1 MPKRLSNKYPLVP
14 SVQFRGSRLAPLWL
28 MPAVPVRLG
37 GKDGPQLYAAID
49 TAATIS
55 AISES
60 TLQGLERAR
69 IKISKRQSLLVESA
83 QGSVEV
89 QVAGVLLV
97 LCDPSFAPWVELGE
111 VPFIITRGLDSSEPS
126 SRILLGFDSCLAKLR
141 VDIDYPR
148 NVLTVHAP
156 VRIDRR
162 SGSPDA
168 VTLPTAISEGE
179 RLIAMGSFR
188 AAVAIVA
195 AAVEEVL
202 RSSQAWPG
210 PIKNW
215 SALLADPDETFGLE
229 SDSRAQLKTMWNLRN
244 IAVHGRSTAEISKR
258 EAEAVLRAAKDIIA
272 KTSKLS
278 S

>member
-37 GKDGPQLYAAID
+37 GKDGSQLYAAID

-69 IKISKRQSLLVESA
+69 IKISKRQSLLVASA
-83 QGSVEV
+83 QGSAEV
-89 QVAGVLLV
+89 QVADVPLV
-97 LCDPSFAPWVELGE
+97 LCDPSFGPWVELGE
-111 VPFIITRGLDSSEPS
+111 VPFMITTGLDSSEPS

-141 VDIDYPR
+141 INIDYPR
-148 NVLTVHAP
+148 NLLTVYAP

-162 SGSPDA
+162 TGRPDA

-188 AAVAIVA
+188 AAVTIVA

-202 RSSQAWPG
+202 RSSHAWLG
-210 PIKNW
+210 SIKNW
-215 SALLADPDETFGLE
+215 SALLADPDRTFGLE
-229 SDSRAQLKTMWNLRN
+229 ADSKAQLQTIWHLRN
-244 IAVHGRSTAEISKR
+244 IAVHGPSTAEISKR
-258 EAEAVLRAAKDIIA
+258 DAEAVLRAAKDIIV